1 MFSITEQ
8 TATLAHINVRTERH
22 GEEPAGA
29 ADLKVQYAAGNGTL
43 SEFHP
48 RLRHA
53 LYKAEEDPQQGSVD
67 GVQPEPTVRVFGDL
81 IDKIRLKHEL
91 VGAKVVIGFGL
102 GGPGS
107 DIELDP
113 ADVDGFALTLME
125 GGTVITSFRVKCH
138 PSGEQIKKLYEV
150 LGNEI
155 TISITPAQ
163 EKQQSLGLNLE
174 PEAA

>member
-1 MFSITEQ
+1 MFSISEQ

-22 GEEPAGA
+22 GDEPAGA
-29 ADLKVQYAAGNGTL
+29 ADLKINFTDGNGVL

-48 RLRHA
+48 VLRSF
-53 LYKAEEDPQQGSVD
+53 LYKQEESPDQGEMPVGD
-67 GVQPEPTVRVFGDL
+67 ALTVRRFGDL
-81 IDKIRLKHEL
+81 IEKIRLKHEL
-91 VGAKVVIGFGL
+91 VGAKVLIGFGL
-102 GGPGS
+102 GGAS

-113 ADVDGFALTLME
+113 ADVDGFAAELME
-125 GGTVITSFRVKCH
+125 GGSVVITFRVKCH

-163 EKQQSLGLNLE
+163 EKQQSLGLDL
-174 PEAA
+174 EAA